1 MAAPLEGV
9 SVPENK
15 ENALFR
21 SVACPFCGLHCDDLA
36 VRNDKQ
42 RLTIEANGCPR
53 AAAGF
58 EKAVA
63 TVKPQIAGRE
73 TTLDAAIARAAE
85 LIGAAR
91 LPLFGGLATDVEG
104 MRGMMALADRAGGV
118 VDHVLSAAQYRN
130 VGVLQTSGW
139 IMSTLT
145 ETRNRADIV
154 VIVASDL
161 STLHP
166 RFIERVVSPAETM
179 FGEANAKRTVVLLG
193 RGMPKSAVTGAR
205 IGEVIDIDCE
215 PADVPAVLAALRA
228 ALHNAPAATD
238 HVGGVP
244 LSQIASLAERF
255 RASPYCVFVWAPQA
269 LTFDGGDLAVH
280 IVSDIVRDLNKTT
293 RAAGLS
299 LGGNDGIASAAS
311 VCSWQS
317 GYPLRVSFASGAPEF
332 DPLRFEVRRMLA
344 AGEGDLLVWTASFG
358 LDPAPP
364 PPTSLPTIVIGAP
377 GIALGSPPAVYIPVG
392 TPGLD
397 HSGRLVRC
405 DNVVSLPVRKLRSLG
420 LASVGEVAGAITA
433 AL

>member
-1 MAAPLEGV
+1 MPAPLQGISTAEP
-9 SVPENK
+9 SK
-15 ENALFR
+15 EARFR
-21 SVACPFCGLHCDDLA
+21 SVACPFCGLHCDDLT
-36 VRNDKQ
+36 VRNDSQ

-58 EKAVA
+58 EKIVPAA
-63 TVKPQIAGRE
+63 KPRIDGRE
-73 TTLDAAIARAAE
+73 VPLEAAVKRAAE
-85 LIGAAR
+85 LIGDAR
-91 LPLFGGLATDVEG
+91 LPLFGGLGTDVEG
-104 MRGMMALADRAGGV
+104 MRAMMALADRAGGV

-130 VGVLQTSGW
+130 VGVLQQRGW

-166 RFIERVVSPAETM
+166 RFVERIISPAETM
-179 FGEANAKRTVVLLG
+179 FGEPGAKRTVVLLG
-193 RGMPKSAVTGAR
+193 KGMPKSAVTGAR
-205 IGEVIDIDCE
+205 IGEVIDIDCA

-228 ALHNAPAATD
+228 ALHDAPAATD

-244 LSQIASLAERF
+244 VSRIASLAERF
-255 RASPYCVFVWAPQA
+255 RASPYSVFVWAPQA

-280 IVSDIVRDLNKTT
+280 IVADIVRDLNKTT

-317 GYPLRVSFASGAPEF
+317 GYPLRVSFASGAPVF
-332 DPLRFEVRRMLA
+332 DSLRFEVRRMLA
-344 AGEGDLLVWTASFG
+344 DGEGDLLVWVASFG
-358 LDPAPP
+358 PDPAPP

-377 GIALGSPPAVYIPVG
+377 GIALAGTPAVYIPVG